1 MDVNPVGIHLTP
13 CLVCAGGCLDCGL
26 LDLHRCR
33 MLAVLVQDQRG
44 NFTFGV
50 LHEGQLRYPSL

>member
-1 MDVNPVGIHLTP
+1 
-13 CLVCAGGCLDCGL
+13 
-26 LDLHRCR
+26 